1 MIQEFSKETIEIDR
15 QEYTLFLNRKGLVSW
30 EKFAKVSKQAEKMR
44 HKYEKVYEEFES
56 DEPIDIN
63 DDTNP
68 FEFENSEQY
77 DEAERDEKELI
88 EIYVKFYWIALY
100 ENHKLPISQVSALFE
115 KASDEYGI
123 EQLIAL
129 ANQMIEDMN
138 INKYGE
144 KQIKKLTALKST
156 K

>member
-1 MIQEFSKETIEIDR
+1 MIQEFSKETIEIDG

-30 EKFAKVSKQAEKMR
+30 EKIAQVTKQAQKMQD
-44 HKYEKVYEEFES
+44 KYKDFKIEDTSEE
-56 DEPIDIN
+56 PMALT
-63 DDTNP
+63 DDMNP
-68 FEFENSEQY
+68 FDFAGDDKINEVQEDEQ
-77 DEAERDEKELI
+77 ALR

-100 ENHKLPISQVSALFE
+100 ENHKLPITKVSELFE
-115 KASDEYGI
+115 LAEEEYGI